1 VKVSKARS
9 GTQQTIMLDGILS
22 KSSLLKAH
30 LFESEKKSSFRVG
43 LNFPYKSN
51 LRSNFQN
58 MHLVDN
64 FIFLLP

>member
-1 VKVSKARS
+1 
-9 GTQQTIMLDGILS
+9 MLDGILS